1 MKFTDFNQ
9 EQRTTIA
16 EFVYSFD
23 NDILIKADA
32 LKLVDVFIEK
42 ELIEQDYAVDLRE
55 KILNN
60 HLVLDELIEILF
72 TSIEEVEGKKIMD
85 EYFGRKVSENSN
97 NNE

>member
-42 ELIEQDYAVDLRE
+42 ELIEQDHAVDLRE

-72 TSIEEVEGKKIMD
+72 TSVEEEEGKKIMK
-85 EYFGRKVSENSN
+85 EYFGN
-97 NNE
+97 

>member
-42 ELIEQDYAVDLRE
+42 ELIEQYHAVDLRE

>member
-32 LKLVDVFIEK
+32 LK
-42 ELIEQDYAVDLRE
+42 
-55 KILNN
+55 
-60 HLVLDELIEILF
+60 
-72 TSIEEVEGKKIMD
+72 
-85 EYFGRKVSENSN
+85 
-97 NNE
+97 